1 MIIHHQKDGAKI
13 SPPSFIPSLRHQHRM
28 GQRLPRPAAA
38 QAELRRPVEAQPG
51 GRRHGEEAAPAG
63 GMEVAWALKKTMEI
77 HGKRKWNID
86 EYSFYIYI

>member
-1 MIIHHQKDGAKI
+1 MIIHDH
-13 SPPSFIPSLRHQHRM
+13 PSSKRWGENFQHRM

-77 HGKRKWNID
+77 HGKRK
-86 EYSFYIYI
+86 